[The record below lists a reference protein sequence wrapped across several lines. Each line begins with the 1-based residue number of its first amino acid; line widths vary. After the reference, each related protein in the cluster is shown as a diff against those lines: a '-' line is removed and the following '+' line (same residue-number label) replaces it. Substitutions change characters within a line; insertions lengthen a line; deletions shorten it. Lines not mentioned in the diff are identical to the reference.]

1 MLARENYP
9 DLVLELVEST
19 TDDLLLGVR
28 RGEYSLVVG
37 RSTPEDALSVIKQT
51 PLYAEVGVV
60 VGRNRRPAAARRHR
74 RLQPLLSYPWVLPQ
88 FGPTRSAI
96 ERAFMRAGCTPPT
109 PSFINY
115 ATQLVCAVLCR
126 TDALAVMPF
135 GAVKAPIESGEIAL
149 VHTRADF
156 QLPAYAIYKP
166 LQAVSDP
173 ALECLESSILHVASS
188 LEEAQQT
195 ARS

>member
-1 MLARENYP
+1 
-9 DLVLELVEST
+9 
-19 TDDLLLGVR
+19 
-28 RGEYSLVVG
+28 
-37 RSTPEDALSVIKQT
+37 
-51 PLYAEVGVV
+51 
-60 VGRNRRPAAARRHR
+60 
-74 RLQPLLSYPWVLPQ
+74 
-88 FGPTRSAI
+88 
-96 ERAFMRAGCTPPT
+96 MRDGCIPPT

-115 ATQLVCAVLCR
+115 ATQLVCAVLSR

-135 GAVKAPIESGEIAL
+135 GAMKAPMASGEIAL

-173 ALECLESSILHVASS
+173 ALEYLESSILQVASS

-195 ARS
+195 VSS

>member
-1 MLARENYP
+1 
-9 DLVLELVEST
+9 
-19 TDDLLLGVR
+19 
-28 RGEYSLVVG
+28 
-37 RSTPEDALSVIKQT
+37 
-51 PLYAEVGVV
+51 
-60 VGRNRRPAAARRHR
+60 
-74 RLQPLLSYPWVLPQ
+74 
-88 FGPTRSAI
+88 
-96 ERAFMRAGCTPPT
+96 MRAGCTPPT

-156 QLPAYAIYKP
+156 QLLAYAIYKP

-195 ARS
+195 AR